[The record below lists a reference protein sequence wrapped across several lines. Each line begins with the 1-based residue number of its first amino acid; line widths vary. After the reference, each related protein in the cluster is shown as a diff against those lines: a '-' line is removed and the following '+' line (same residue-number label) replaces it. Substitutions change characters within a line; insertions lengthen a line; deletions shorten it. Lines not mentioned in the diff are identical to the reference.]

1 MNLIKRASA
10 ISLLMLFFCAQTIQ
24 AQVFQFNANCIEIQQ
39 QLIQFNLNTANA
51 LINKELKTQ
60 PDNAALSLLQ
70 NYVDF
75 YIFIATQ
82 DVEWLKS
89 RQSKLNERIQA
100 LDACKTSSPYIRY
113 AKSEIHLQWAFSLGI
128 AGELTSAA
136 FQFRNAYKQLEE
148 NIKQYPSFAPN
159 YKNMGMLQAMLGTT
173 PENYKWILKIVGME
187 GNFTKGMNMLENFIE
202 QEHKLP
208 TEPLDKQ
215 TGNYYYI
222 LLNLNFGN
230 RIECWKYTEQY
241 TRNSLNNPLYV
252 YLRAFTAIKTARSDE
267 AIKTLSNRNSH
278 SDIPFPLLDYLM
290 GVAMLNAQQDDAA
303 LHFKK
308 FVSFSKG
315 GNLIKDAY
323 MRLSWHYLLRNNEK
337 EAQTYKAMA
346 LQFGNNFSDED
357 KKALKEC
364 SSKTWPNTELLKIR
378 LLQDGGYFTK
388 ALAALDQVKIQTLQP
403 EQQAEYYYRFAR
415 IMHEQ
420 QHYLKAIEY
429 YKNCIR
435 ISKNMPLHFAPYS
448 NFYIGS
454 IYEQN
459 QNKDLAIEYYQRV
472 FEYKNFEYKTSI
484 YQKTRAGISRLV
496 S

>member
-1 MNLIKRASA
+1 MNFKKGAPA
-10 ISLLMLFFCAQTIQ
+10 ISLLVLFFYTHTTW
-24 AQVFQFNANCIEIQQ
+24 AQVFQFNANCMEIQQ
-39 QLIQFNLNTANA
+39 QLVQFNLKTASV
-51 LINKELKTQ
+51 LIDKELNIQ
-60 PDNAALSLLQ
+60 PNNTALSLLQ

-75 YIFIATQ
+75 YTFIATQ

-89 RQSKLNERIQA
+89 KQSKLNERIQA
-100 LDACKTSSPYIRY
+100 LDACKTANPYIRY

-128 AGELTSAA
+128 AGELSSAA
-136 FQFRNAYKQLEE
+136 FQFRNAYKLLEE

-173 PENYKWILKIVGME
+173 PDNYKWILKIVGME
-187 GNFTKGMNMLENFIE
+187 GDFKTGMKMLENFIE
-202 QEHKLP
+202 HEQKLP

-230 RIECWKYTEQY
+230 RSECWKYADKY
-241 TRNSLNNPLYV
+241 TRNNLDNPLYV

-267 AIKTLSNRNSH
+267 AIKTLSNKNSH
-278 SDIPFPLLDYLM
+278 SDVPFPLLDYLM
-290 GVAMLNAQQDDAA
+290 GVAMLNAQHESAA
-303 LHFKK
+303 VHFKK
-308 FVSFSKG
+308 FVSFSRG

-323 MRLSWHYLLRNNEK
+323 MRLSWHYVLRGNER
-337 EAQTYKAMA
+337 EAQTYRSMA

-357 KKALKEC
+357 KKAFKEC

-378 LLQDGGYFTK
+378 LLQDGGYYNK
-388 ALAALDQVKIQTLQP
+388 ALDVLDQLKPKTLLP

-420 QHYLKAIEY
+420 QYYLKAIEN
-429 YKNCIR
+429 YKICIQ
-435 ISKNMPLHFAPYS
+435 ISKNMQLHFAPYS

-459 QNKDLAIEYYQRV
+459 HNNDLALEYYQRV
-472 FEYKNFEYKTSI
+472 FEFKNFEYKTSI
-484 YQKTRAGISRLV
+484 YQKTRAGISRIG